1 MAIVIYKIT
10 NLINHKIYIGQT
22 IEYEE
27 RIRHHKQTAFRENSK
42 EKDRPLY
49 RAIRKY
55 GLDNFKFEIIDK
67 ADSIEELNEK
77 EIYYINKYD
86 SCVDNEKG
94 YNLDKGGKN
103 GRKSEETK
111 RKIGDAQ
118 MGELNHAYGKRG
130 GDCHNAKK
138 IKNMTTGKIYASML
152 DCAVEEYGIKNTLS
166 KYQEYVVQILI
177 GNHIK
182 VTFIDC

>member
-77 EIYYINKYD
+77 EIYYIFCPLPY
-86 SCVDNEKG
+86 CE
-94 YNLDKGGKN
+94 
-103 GRKSEETK
+103 
-111 RKIGDAQ
+111 I
-118 MGELNHAYGKRG
+118 
-130 GDCHNAKK
+130 C
-138 IKNMTTGKIYASML
+138 
-152 DCAVEEYGIKNTLS
+152 
-166 KYQEYVVQILI
+166 
-177 GNHIK
+177 
-182 VTFIDC
+182 